1 MGGLQTTWG
10 ETWGRGVSL
19 KRVAGFSLNW
29 VWVLMVFYSIVPYL
43 SSSDVRGSLYI
54 NLFVSLC
61 AMVVTMLFI
70 AILVPRDER
79 VGSNRYVVVG
89 AALIMCAGSVL
100 TMFSDLTTTTG
111 MLMLGISSIM
121 TGTSS
126 AVLFLAWIEVF
137 SGGGGRLALIEISC
151 AMCAAFV
158 IAFALTIVPPLA
170 ADVAI
175 VLLPPASALLL
186 LRLKRNEHQAP
197 SAPRGVISRQT
208 IGLFVKALLGAAL
221 FGAIEGFFDVLSG
234 YQTYAVQDIYGTYLF
249 LAGFLAALATALIA
263 VFLFRD
269 SVSYTY
275 RLAMLLLCAGC
286 LFTPFMGDN
295 STYSTAFIFGGYG
308 CFTAA
313 LCVVCINVSRS
324 FNVGPTR
331 AIGLGFVAL
340 YGGEVLGALCAHTI
354 EAVGVSEFNLAVLT
368 VVAVLVLLV
377 SHLFLFTEIDLIRV
391 GIGELDAVVVADGPE
406 RVSATGEG
414 AGEAEGGPD
423 PIDPGALIAERYGL
437 SPRETE
443 VLQLLL
449 QGRTISR
456 IQESLFI
463 SAGTVST
470 HIRHIYHKV
479 GVENRQ
485 GLIDLVEELFDAP
498 ERTRD

>member
-1 MGGLQTTWG
+1 MEQLRAVLD
-10 ETWGRGVSL
+10 ETWGRGISM
-19 KRVAGFSLNW
+19 KRVGGFSLNW

-43 SSSDVRGSLYI
+43 SSADVRGSLYI

-61 AMVVTMLFI
+61 AMVGTMLFV
-70 AILVPRDER
+70 AILVPHDER
-79 VGSNRYVVVG
+79 VGSSRYVVAG
-89 AALIMCAGSVL
+89 AAVVMCGGSVL
-100 TMFSDLTTTTG
+100 TMFSDPTTPTG

-121 TGTSS
+121 TGTGS
-126 AVLFLAWIEVF
+126 AVLFLSWIEVF
-137 SGGGGRLALIEISC
+137 YEVGGRLALVELST

-158 IAFALTIVPPLA
+158 AAFVLTLVPPLV
-170 ADVAI
+170 ADAAI
-175 VLLPPASALLL
+175 VLLPPASAALLL
-186 LRLKRNEHQAP
+186 KLRRVGCSV
-197 SAPRGVISRQT
+197 SAEPRGVVSRQT
-208 IGLFVKALLGAAL
+208 IGLFAKALFGAAL

-263 VFLFRD
+263 VFLYRD
-269 SVSYTY
+269 GVSYTY

-286 LFTPFMGDN
+286 LFTPFMSDN
-295 STYSTAFIFGGYG
+295 NTYATAFIFGGYG
-308 CFTAA
+308 SFTVA

-324 FNVGPTR
+324 FGIGPVR

-340 YGGEVLGALCAHTI
+340 YGGEVLGSLCAHSI
-354 EAVGVSEFNLAVLT
+354 ETVGVSSFNLAVLT
-368 VVAVLVLLV
+368 AVAVLVLFV
-377 SHLFLFTEIDLIRV
+377 SHSFLFTEIDLIRV
-391 GIGELDAVVVADGPE
+391 GIGELDAVVDTSGVKQQCA
-406 RVSATGEG
+406 S
-414 AGEAEGGPD
+414 EGGKGIEDD
-423 PIDPGALIAERYGL
+423 PFDPGSLIAERYAL

-470 HIRHIYHKV
+470 HIRHIYHKA

-485 GLIDLVEELFDAP
+485 GLIDLVQELLDKR
-498 ERTRD
+498 ESGEG